1 MNVSTY
7 YPLAMGGL
15 RKFTGEGEVAPALEK
30 LTVHWEKQI
39 DNLII
44 VINCG
49 GAIMGMDPL
58 QEHR

>member
-1 MNVSTY
+1 
-7 YPLAMGGL
+7 MGGL

-30 LTVHWEKQI
+30 RTVHWEKQI

-44 VINCG
+44 VIYCG

-58 QEHR
+58 REHR